1 VLLEVVV
8 DREVPPLPPH
18 ITLEQAKNM
27 GMALIG
33 GDEDR
38 AGIMQKALV
47 GKLAEI
53 KDRIPGR
60 S

>member
-1 VLLEVVV
+1 VLEVVV

-18 ITLEQAKNM
+18 ITLDQAKKM

-38 AGIMQKALV
+38 AGIMQKALA
-47 GKLAEI
+47 GKITEVKERL
-53 KDRIPGR
+53 PGR

>member
-1 VLLEVVV
+1 MLEAVV

-18 ITLEQAKNM
+18 IKFDMAKKM

-33 GDEDR
+33 GDEDAR
-38 AGIMQKALV
+38 GIMEKSLK
-47 GKLAEI
+47 GKLAEL
-53 KDRIPGR
+53 KQKLPT